1 MDKQSCKVIRREYR
15 FIGDVQNVGFRYR
28 AKYAANGCGV
38 TGFVR
43 NEWDGSVVMEAQ
55 GTEVQIHNVLKMI
68 NTGMYIHIDRMVW
81 KELPL
86 VEEECGFHVR

>member
-1 MDKQSCKVIRREYR
+1 MLD
-15 FIGDVQNVGFRYR
+15 FAIGRNMQQTDVGLPDLSGM
-28 AKYAANGCGV
+28 NGI
-38 TGFVR
+38 
-43 NEWDGSVVMEAQ
+43 MEAQ

-86 VEEECGFHVR
+86 VEEERGFHVR